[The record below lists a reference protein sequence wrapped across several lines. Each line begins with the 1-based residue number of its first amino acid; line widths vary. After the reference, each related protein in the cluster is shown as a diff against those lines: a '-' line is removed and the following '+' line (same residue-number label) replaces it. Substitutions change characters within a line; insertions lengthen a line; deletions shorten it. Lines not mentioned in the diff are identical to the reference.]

1 MATIKEY
8 LKYYKSLTFSEC
20 KLNINDVLL
29 FTELSY
35 IDWHNIVPEDNNKIT
50 LKEAFNIY
58 QKTKNV
64 YLSTFMKGNIAN
76 LKDIYTSTRYKDI
89 YLSNYKEYVDNEKQ
103 FGALKIHFD
112 NKVFISYKG
121 TNGTII
127 G

>member
-8 LKYYKSLTFSEC
+8 LKNYKNLTFNEC

-58 QKTKNV
+58 QV
-64 YLSTFMKGNIAN
+64 L
-76 LKDIYTSTRYKDI
+76 L
-89 YLSNYKEYVDNEKQ
+89 
-103 FGALKIHFD
+103 
-112 NKVFISYKG
+112 
-121 TNGTII
+121 
-127 G
+127 

>member
-8 LKYYKSLTFSEC
+8 LKYYKSLTFNEC

-50 LKEAFNIY
+50 IKEAFNIY

-89 YLSNYKEYVDNEKQ
+89 YLSTIKNMSIIEKQ
-103 FGALKIHFD
+103 FR
-112 NKVFISYKG
+112 SS
-121 TNGTII
+121 
-127 G
+127 